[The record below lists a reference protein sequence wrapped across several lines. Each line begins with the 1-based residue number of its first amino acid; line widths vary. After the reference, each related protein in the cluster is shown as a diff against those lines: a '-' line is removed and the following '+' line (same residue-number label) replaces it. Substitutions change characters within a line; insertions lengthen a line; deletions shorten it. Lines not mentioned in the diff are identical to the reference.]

1 MVPLFMLC
9 LIKNSEVPF
18 GYRRVKLNGTP
29 TSVWDL
35 MGEDTVLF
43 HHSVDADD
51 ETMASHY
58 VKQSRMWFDSL
69 WTSVARE
76 WKR

>member
-1 MVPLFMLC
+1 MPLFMLC

-43 HHSVDADD
+43 HHSADADD